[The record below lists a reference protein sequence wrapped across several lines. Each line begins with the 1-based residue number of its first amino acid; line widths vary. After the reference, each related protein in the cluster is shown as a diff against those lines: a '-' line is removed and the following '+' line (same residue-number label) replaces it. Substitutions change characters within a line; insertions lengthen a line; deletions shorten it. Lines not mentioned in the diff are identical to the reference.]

1 MAMLIAKRSQAAESE
16 GTAVGA
22 ARQAPMTRSKKAAK
36 ATDKPATKRTIAPT
50 DKSANAAKTTPA
62 TGNAKQKGE
71 GSDTSSD
78 TSPSPRKQRK
88 TAKKTG
94 EGSNGTTRELGAA
107 STSKDEA
114 TTRDEETTPLVPKH
128 ALRSTCLALQKKIAD
143 EKGEHRQ
150 GSRRK
155 AGDYYKMADYQ
166 KRVWAE
172 KYTAARNSGNDL
184 DYEALSKLTQFKA
197 FKNNPEE
204 LQRHEP
210 ALLKEF
216 YEVYLADQA
225 LKADA
230 HAQTAGSGSSKLS
243 QRGGA
248 EHLAIEQ
255 CDIQAAQQLT
265 AARNQASLAS
275 DQAPGPPIS
284 QTPVAVQ
291 EEPLQQFREKLDEEK
306 QKGARQ
312 LEEEQARSRKLEEQL
327 AAAAKELAEL
337 RNDGSGDGS
346 GVTRCTVIAHE
357 WKKTAAKLAEEKAI
371 SSDLRNKLA
380 HVETELNLS
389 KQSVTTHA
397 DNLLKVQASHAK
409 KLQDVHEDMNN
420 LTKEVDERKK
430 KLEDRENEV
439 ATREKNM
446 ENKEE
451 ELQVKAEELQ
461 SHEAK
466 LKEEGRRLQNVTH
479 RLQREREQLDG
490 DKKKREKPSREKQ
503 QGGRISLRQAKILNE
518 MKRQT
523 RLLEEQFKN
532 NGCPAAFKE
541 LEANRNRIEEERA
554 AALEAVKTENSGLQ
568 DTIARLELYL
578 SMFKHSAVTE
588 KSIEEFTEWNA
599 VIRDDKPLEFLL
611 QCGNTSTMQKTRDVI
626 LGKMKEAFGSKT
638 ADAEEFKALA
648 VEFWEKRNELDH
660 DKTWTVI
667 HSMDHGRYAYVCTEI
682 MEALGVLEKTINP
695 YSAVVVCAAA

>member
-1 MAMLIAKRSQAAESE
+1 
-16 GTAVGA
+16 
-22 ARQAPMTRSKKAAK
+22 
-36 ATDKPATKRTIAPT
+36 
-50 DKSANAAKTTPA
+50 
-62 TGNAKQKGE
+62 
-71 GSDTSSD
+71 
-78 TSPSPRKQRK
+78 
-88 TAKKTG
+88 
-94 EGSNGTTRELGAA
+94 
-107 STSKDEA
+107 
-114 TTRDEETTPLVPKH
+114 
-128 ALRSTCLALQKKIAD
+128 
-143 EKGEHRQ
+143 
-150 GSRRK
+150 
-155 AGDYYKMADYQ
+155 MADYQ
-166 KRVWAE
+166 KRVWAD

-210 ALLKEF
+210 ALLKAF

-243 QRGGA
+243 QRGEA

-265 AARNQASLAS
+265 AARNQVSLAS

-284 QTPVAVQ
+284 VQAQTPVAVQ
-291 EEPLQQFREKLDEEK
+291 VEALQQFREKLDEEK

-337 RNDGSGDGS
+337 RNDGSGGSDGS
-346 GVTRCTVIAHE
+346 VE
-357 WKKTAAKLAEEKAI
+357 EDAAKLAEEKAI
-371 SSDLRNKLA
+371 SSGLRNKLA

-397 DNLLKVQASHAK
+397 DNLLKAQASHAK
-409 KLQDVHEDMNN
+409 KLQGVHEDMNN
-420 LTKEVDERKK
+420 LTREVNERKK
-430 KLEDRENEV
+430 KLEDGEKEV
-439 ATREKNM
+439 ATREKNL

-479 RLQREREQLDG
+479 RLQLEQEQLDAG
-490 DKKKREKPSREKQ
+490 KKKREKPSREKQ
-503 QGGRISLRQAKILNE
+503 QGGRISLRQAKISNE

-554 AALEAVKTENSGLQ
+554 VMQAERGGVRTQLESMKAALEAVKTENSRLQ

-578 SMFKHSAVTE
+578 SMFKHSAVA
-588 KSIEEFTEWNA
+588 IEGFTEWNA
-599 VIRDDKPLEFLL
+599 VIRD
-611 QCGNTSTMQKTRDVI
+611 GNTSTMQKKRDFI

-648 VEFWEKRNELDH
+648 VEFWEK
-660 DKTWTVI
+660 
-667 HSMDHGRYAYVCTEI
+667 
-682 MEALGVLEKTINP
+682 
-695 YSAVVVCAAA
+695 